1 MFIKKGDVIKLN
13 KHTIVCGDSQDVKN
27 YSFMQKCATM
37 TLTSPPYNFQKKVSN
52 SKSINYIKYIHDEN
66 LSDDEYLTLCKNVL
80 NNCLDNSRYVFWNV
94 SEISNNKKS
103 LCKFRSDFIDNLCD
117 TIIWQKST
125 SLPAMQSRVLNS
137 DFEYIYIY
145 TNKEK
150 VSRLITIGPDFRG
163 TRSNIIKTNRAMKT
177 DYSQIHSAVMS
188 MELASKLVKD
198 WTNENDLILDPFGG
212 IGTTAVAC
220 EKLNRMSYSIEL
232 EPLYCEAIINR
243 FIQLNLFKTGSIIR
257 GNETINIVDVF
268 DKLEK
273 FVKVDSDKGL
283 GAVENS
289 LFH

>member
-13 KHTIVCGDSQDVKN
+13 KHIIVCGDSQDVKN

-125 SLPAMQSRVLNS
+125 SLSAMQSRVLNS

-145 TNKEK
+145 TLTKK
-150 VSRLITIGPDFRG
+150 RYHV
-163 TRSNIIKTNRAMKT
+163 
-177 DYSQIHSAVMS
+177 
-188 MELASKLVKD
+188 
-198 WTNENDLILDPFGG
+198 
-212 IGTTAVAC
+212 
-220 EKLNRMSYSIEL
+220 
-232 EPLYCEAIINR
+232 
-243 FIQLNLFKTGSIIR
+243 
-257 GNETINIVDVF
+257 
-268 DKLEK
+268 
-273 FVKVDSDKGL
+273 
-283 GAVENS
+283 
-289 LFH
+289 

>member
-1 MFIKKGDVIKLN
+1 
-13 KHTIVCGDSQDVKN
+13 
-27 YSFMQKCATM
+27 
-37 TLTSPPYNFQKKVSN
+37 
-52 SKSINYIKYIHDEN
+52 
-66 LSDDEYLTLCKNVL
+66 
-80 NNCLDNSRYVFWNV
+80 
-94 SEISNNKKS
+94 
-103 LCKFRSDFIDNLCD
+103 
-117 TIIWQKST
+117 
-125 SLPAMQSRVLNS
+125 
-137 DFEYIYIY
+137 
-145 TNKEK
+145 
-150 VSRLITIGPDFRG
+150 
-163 TRSNIIKTNRAMKT
+163 MKT

-212 IGTTAVAC
+212 VGTTAVAC

-283 GAVENS
+283 GVVENS
-289 LFH
+289 LF